1 MNEEA
6 AAWLVRQQ
14 RGALS
19 LGEREAFDLWI
30 GNPYN
35 AVSYARV
42 EAAWDR
48 AARLNAL
55 PRNAYDGK
63 TSGAGVSRRLFAA
76 STAAAM
82 VGAAGAIWALNRP
95 RIYGT
100 EVGSRRTI
108 TLPDGS
114 VMNLN
119 TASRVEV
126 AFTEGARN
134 IRLLKGEV
142 LFDVAKNPLRPFIVQ
157 AGDAAVRAV
166 GTAFNVRLREKIV
179 EVTVTE
185 GVVAV
190 RDINTL
196 SDAHEHRVTAG
207 RGVMAGPGA
216 IAELDLRPEA
226 VQQRVVWTQG
236 VIDLN
241 GQTLEQAAAEFN
253 RYSHQKIV
261 IGDATIASTRVGGTF
276 HTDEANKFL
285 AALKAGFGVKT
296 VRGENGTVYLV
307 PDKM

>member
-6 AAWLVRQQ
+6 AAWLVRLQ

-19 LGEREAFDLWI
+19 PGEREAFDLWI
-30 GNPYN
+30 ENPYN

-63 TSGAGVSRRLFAA
+63 SLGEGVSRRLFAA
-76 STAAAM
+76 SAAAT
-82 VGAAGAIWALNRP
+82 VVAGGAIWALNRP
-95 RIYGT
+95 RVYST
-100 EVGSRRTI
+100 DVGGQRTV

-190 RDINTL
+190 RDVNTA
-196 SDAHEHRVTAG
+196 SDAHEHRVGAG

-216 IAELDLRPEA
+216 IADLELAPEA

-253 RYSHQKIV
+253 RYSRQKIV
-261 IGDATIASTRVGGTF
+261 IGDAAIASMRVGGTF
-276 HTDEANKFL
+276 HTDEADKFL
-285 AALKAGFGVKT
+285 AALKAGFGIKT